1 MLRSPKVPDATGIYL
16 INSGVSSLAAT
27 LVFTVNLVYQAQNA
41 HLSPLQLVLVGTV
54 WEATYFIFEVPTGVV
69 ADVFSRRLS
78 VIIGTFIG
86 GAGLILAGALPLFE
100 TILLGHVVMGIGGT
114 FVSGANEAWLADEVG
129 PEAAGK
135 VYLRSSQVAQA
146 AGLIGVPISVGL
158 ALIVIN
164 LPMVLGGGLNFVL
177 GAFLILTMKEHGF
190 RPAPREERGSWTA
203 MTATLVGGGRLVR
216 RRPVLIT
223 ILVIAAAWGM
233 ASEGFDRLYTP
244 LFLREVGFPA
254 VGLSAVA
261 WFGIISM
268 ITRVLSIF
276 VTGRVRARLD
286 TTDHSRLAA
295 ALLAADSLRTAGVVA
310 FALSG
315 SFGLALA
322 TYLAARIAVNLH
334 VPLYTAWINLSID
347 SSVRATVL
355 SISSQADALGQV
367 GGGPVVGLIGNAV
380 SLRAAL
386 FAAGIALAPAL
397 LLYGRASR
405 QGGRAGVTEVKVAT
419 E

>member
-1 MLRSPKVPDATGIYL
+1 
-16 INSGVSSLAAT
+16 
-27 LVFTVNLVYQAQNA
+27 
-41 HLSPLQLVLVGTV
+41 
-54 WEATYFIFEVPTGVV
+54 
-69 ADVFSRRLS
+69 
-78 VIIGTFIG
+78 
-86 GAGLILAGALPLFE
+86 
-100 TILLGHVVMGIGGT
+100 
-114 FVSGANEAWLADEVG
+114 
-129 PEAAGK
+129 
-135 VYLRSSQVAQA
+135 
-146 AGLIGVPISVGL
+146 
-158 ALIVIN
+158 
-164 LPMVLGGGLNFVL
+164 
-177 GAFLILTMKEHGF
+177 
-190 RPAPREERGSWTA
+190 
-203 MTATLVGGGRLVR
+203 
-216 RRPVLIT
+216 
-223 ILVIAAAWGM
+223 
-233 ASEGFDRLYTP
+233 
-244 LFLREVGFPA
+244 

-295 ALLAADSLRTAGVVA
+295 ALRAADALRTAGVVA

-322 TYLAARIAVNLH
+322 TYLAARLAVNLH
-334 VPLYTAWINLSID
+334 APLYMAWINLSID